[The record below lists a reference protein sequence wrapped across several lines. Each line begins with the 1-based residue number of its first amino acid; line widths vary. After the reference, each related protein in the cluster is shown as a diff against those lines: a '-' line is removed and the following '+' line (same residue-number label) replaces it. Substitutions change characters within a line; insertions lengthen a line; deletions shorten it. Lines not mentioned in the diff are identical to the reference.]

1 MLSVTTAKAPGPAPV
16 MTRRALNRALLA
28 RQLLLSRVGLPAGE
42 VLERLVGM
50 QAQVPDD
57 PYVGLWSRIEDF
69 DPHELGGMI
78 ASRQAV
84 RGPLMRATLHL
95 VTVDDW
101 LALRAA
107 LQPMIERRFWTGTPF
122 GRKLRGIDVEQLLS
136 AGRALVEEETRT
148 TTQLRV
154 ALGAQWPDRDAASLA
169 TAMAYLVP
177 LVQVAPRGVW
187 GQRMQ
192 PTWTTTGAW
201 LGRSDGPAIEL
212 GALVLRY
219 LAAFGPAGPRDVTAW
234 SGLTRMREVFDQ
246 LRPQLVVMRDE
257 EGKELFDLPD
267 APRPDPDT
275 PANPRF
281 LPQYDNVFLAHAD
294 RSRIA
299 GAFADWWDF
308 TDGAW
313 RSPLL
318 IDGAISAAWR
328 LVRQA
333 GRVTLLIEP
342 PTAIAADAAEAVTQE
357 GLRLLDMLAPDAQA
371 RDVRFAPVAG

>member
-1 MLSVTTAKAPGPAPV
+1 MASVTTAEAGEPAKV

-28 RQLLLSRVGLPAGE
+28 RQLLLSRVRLPAGE

-57 PYVGLWSRIEDF
+57 PYVGLWSRIEGF
-69 DPHELGGMI
+69 DPHQLGGMI

-84 RGPLMRATLHL
+84 RGPLLRATLHL
-95 VTVDDW
+95 VTADDW

-122 GRKLRGIDVEQLLS
+122 GRRLKGLDVDQLLS
-136 AGRALVEEETRT
+136 AGRALLAEEPRT
-148 TTQLRV
+148 TTQLRA
-154 ALGAQWPDRDAASLA
+154 ALGAKWPDRDAASLA
-169 TAMAYLVP
+169 TAMAYLAP

-192 PTWTTTGAW
+192 PTWTTTEAW
-201 LGRSDGPAIEL
+201 LGRPVGPAIGIE
-212 GALVLRY
+212 ALVLRY
-219 LAAFGPAGPRDVTAW
+219 LAAFGPAGPRDITAW
-234 SGLTRMREVFDQ
+234 SGLTHMREVFEQ
-246 LRPQLVVMRDE
+246 LRPGLVAIRDE
-257 EGKELFDLPD
+257 QGKEQFDLPD

-275 PANPRF
+275 PASPRF

-299 GAFADWWDF
+299 GAFGNWWDF

-318 IDGAISAAWR
+318 IDGAIAAAWR
-328 LVRQA
+328 LVRDA

-342 PTAIAADAAEAVTQE
+342 PTLIAADTADAVTQE
-357 GLRLLDMLAPDAQA
+357 GLRLLDMLAPDAEA
-371 RDVRFAPVAG
+371 RDIRFAPLTG